1 MNTNQ
6 NYKTNPTCPQILPH
20 HVDRAISTG
29 CTLDLLIYL
38 QKHNPEV
45 FNRIQAE
52 LFTDL
57 ESGIYS
63 IITEVSHTLE
73 FEQVASLAWE
83 NWAQ

>member
-1 MNTNQ
+1 MQANQ

-45 FNRIQAE
+45 FN
-52 LFTDL
+52 
-57 ESGIYS
+57 
-63 IITEVSHTLE
+63 
-73 FEQVASLAWE
+73 
-83 NWAQ
+83 